1 MQKNDHD
8 NDEVS
13 FTTNPAYFN
22 VQAQVNYYLNLLN
35 HAKNKNY
42 IMVRAE
48 LLPHLSNLHHHGKKW
63 AKKVAPL
70 RPWM

>member
-22 VQAQVNYYLNLLN
+22 VQVQVNYYLNLLN

-48 LLPHLSNLHHHGKKW
+48 LLGQKLGQKSGPTPSLDVNISTII
-63 AKKVAPL
+63 
-70 RPWM
+70 